1 MKFLSDSQVSEVDT
15 DTLLQ
20 VVSPKLL
27 DHFTIWDIM
36 LQKAKIN
43 STVGTGAM
51 ETILNDVNA
60 VLGELKLLVESC
72 LKPVRMGKA
81 QLELKKK
88 RQVKSNTLL

>member
-1 MKFLSDSQVSEVDT
+1 MDT
-15 DTLLQ
+15 ETLLH

-27 DHFTIWDIM
+27 DHFSIWDIM

-43 STVGTGAM
+43 AAVGTGAM
-51 ETILNDVNA
+51 ETILNDVNV

-81 QLELKKK
+81 QLELKRK
-88 RQVKSNTLL
+88 RHVRCFLEMS